1 MARKA
6 VSVTLEHDNVVWLKG
21 RAGATGESVS
31 GLLDQI
37 VSAARLDKRTG
48 PSRSVVGSIDIDASD
63 PLLEQ
68 ADAVVRAAFERSVG
82 RPFTS
87 RELRPS
93 PRPPRR
99 PARKRH
105 G

>member
-1 MARKA
+1 M
-6 VSVTLEHDNVVWLKG
+6 SVTLEHDNVVWLKG
-21 RAGATGESVS
+21 RAGATGETVS

-48 PSRSVVGSIDIDASD
+48 PSRSVVGSIDASD

-68 ADAVVRAAFERSVG
+68 ADAVIRAAFERSVG
-82 RPFTS
+82 RPFMA
-87 RELRPS
+87 RESRPS

>member
-1 MARKA
+1 MVRKP
-6 VSVTLEHDNVVWLKG
+6 VSVTLEHDNVLWLKG

-37 VSAARLDKRTG
+37 VSAARRDKRTG
-48 PSRSVVGSIDIDASD
+48 PSQSVVGSIDIDASD

-68 ADAVVRAAFERSVG
+68 ADAVIRAAFERSVG
-82 RPFTS
+82 RPFA
-87 RELRPS
+87 RESRPS
-93 PRPPRR
+93 PRRPRR